1 MQGAT
6 ILTYMSAS
14 YMLNGPSLGIVI
26 GYESSS
32 LALPMN
38 VRQWKAALGV
48 GVFAVS
54 PVPSF
59 LPLLGNRAGV
69 HYLPFPPSLLRF
81 AVDK

>member
-1 MQGAT
+1 MNLSA
-6 ILTYMSAS
+6 YMF
-14 YMLNGPSLGIVI
+14 NGPNSGIVI

-38 VRQWKAALGV
+38 VRQWKAARGV

-59 LPLLGNRAGV
+59 LFGGFVRAGV
-69 HYLPFPPSLLRF
+69 HYLPFPLPLALFFLRF

>member
-1 MQGAT
+1 MQGA

-26 GYESSS
+26 GYEFSS
-32 LALPMN
+32 LALLMN
-38 VRQWKAALGV
+38 VRQWKAARGV

-59 LPLLGNRAGV
+59 LFGESCWRPLFTFSSLS
-69 HYLPFPPSLLRF
+69 PSFRR
-81 AVDK
+81 